1 MSIYRQIIHDKKAVN
16 KKKCISA
23 VEKMKALNDELRYT
37 AIDCK
42 LSTANALEHF
52 RDYNLIVDATDNF
65 EARYVHDDDEFILL

>member
-1 MSIYRQIIHDKKAVN
+1 
-16 KKKCISA
+16 
-23 VEKMKALNDELRYT
+23 MKALNDELRYT
-37 AIDCK
+37 AVDCK